1 MQYKYLGNERMK
13 EVDSTPIEVV
23 ERDFEKARKM
33 FQEAKE
39 NPGKANL
46 SSDEIDYY
54 EKAEVEFASYLEKRK
69 IKEAVVG
76 QIKDNFKKQNDLIKK
91 AEEAST
97 DKNAELA
104 KAAEEAEANSGTTP
118 VDASTA
124 GAGDEGWWSWLKPD
138 DFFKALDPTR
148 PPVTFQSILKFLVLI
163 NFVGGGFLAMYELN
177 VKGFSAI
184 DFQLVFISIFIGMYG
199 YAIYKL

>member
-1 MQYKYLGNERMK
+1 MQYKYLDNERMK
-13 EVDSTPIEVV
+13 EANSIPIEVL
-23 ERDFEKARKM
+23 ERDLEDARKKI
-33 FQEAKE
+33 QYAKE
-39 NPGKANL
+39 NPGKTNF
-46 SSDEIDYY
+46 SSDEIDHF
-54 EKAEVEFASYLEKRK
+54 EKSDVEFTSYLEKRK

-76 QIKDNFKKQNDLIKK
+76 QIKDNSKA